1 MVMGTG
7 IAPAAQARREVAAG
21 VYGYELERMA
31 WRDTPRGN
39 VREKAVRRD
48 DAQGHFLGMIVFDPM
63 TRSGVHQ
70 HLGTASSYFLSGS
83 LTDFQGT
90 AGEGT
95 VGINLAGATHDAV
108 SYGGCALVSRLEGP
122 VVIPADALAIH
133 PHAGKAGDHAAGGN
147 AVLRNLRPE
156 TPPDLAIDVESTLVV
171 PTRFPG
177 VGRKALFDYAGT
189 GDDRRLCAL
198 TLWPRTPR
206 LQVKHTALTDI
217 FVMAG
222 DLHVADK
229 TFAGPAFVIVEPGSC
244 VEMWS
249 DYGCS
254 LLAWAEGPAWSS
266 ASEDAELYGFS

>member
-1 MVMGTG
+1 MSSGTATA
-7 IAPAAQARREVAAG
+7 APARSEIVAG
-21 VYGYELERMA
+21 VYGYDVERMA

-48 DAQGHFLGMIVFDPM
+48 ADKGHFLGLVAFDPM
-63 TRSGVHQ
+63 SRSGVHQ
-70 HLGTASSYFLSGS
+70 HLGTASSYFLAGT

-90 AGEGT
+90 AREGT

-108 SYGGCALVSRLEGP
+108 TYSGCALVSRLEGP

-133 PHAGKAGDHAAGGN
+133 PHADKAA
-147 AVLRNLRPE
+147 LRNQRPE
-156 TPPDLAIDVESTLVV
+156 TPPDLAVDVERALVV

-177 VGRKALFDYAGT
+177 VGRRALFDYTGT
-189 GDDRRLCAL
+189 GDDYRLCAL

-222 DLHVADK
+222 DLRIADK
-229 TFAGPAFVIVEPGSC
+229 TFAGPAFVIVEPGAS

-254 LLAWAEGPAWSS
+254 LLAWAQGPAWS
-266 ASEDAELYGFS
+266 ATSEEAELYGFR